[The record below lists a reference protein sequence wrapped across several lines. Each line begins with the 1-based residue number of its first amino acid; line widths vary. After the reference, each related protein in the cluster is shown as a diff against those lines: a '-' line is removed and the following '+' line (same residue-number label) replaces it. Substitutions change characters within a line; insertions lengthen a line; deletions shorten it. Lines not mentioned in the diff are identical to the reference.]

1 MELSGRALVDEAE
14 VRTYLGIAEDNAA
27 DSHELVV
34 SLINQV
40 SAAIESRTDRKFR
53 KASYTE
59 TTNGTGR
66 TIMWLKYTP
75 VITTTLVVYFYD
87 GEEWDDVS
95 ASPYS
100 LTAEYDLETGQVWFD
115 ERGQTFPAGQKN
127 IKFEYDAGYD
137 GVANIP
143 LDIKLAT
150 LKLIGMY
157 RKQADGDLHGMKS
170 QMMDGMTTSF
180 ALDEW
185 PVDVTNLLGIR
196 NKLCI

>member
-1 MELSGRALVDEAE
+1 MELSGRALVDDEE
-14 VRTYLGIAEDNAA
+14 VQTYLGISKDDVA
-27 DSHELVV
+27 DSHELIV

-40 SAAIESRTDRKFR
+40 SAAIESRTGRKYR

-59 TTNGTGR
+59 ITNGTGR
-66 TIMWLKYTP
+66 TVMWLEQKP

-87 GEEWDDVS
+87 GTEWDDVS

-100 LTAEYDLETGQVWFD
+100 LTPEYDLETGQVWFD
-115 ERGQTFPAGQKN
+115 ERGQRFPAGTKN
-127 IKFEYDAGYD
+127 IKFAYDAGYD
-137 GVANIP
+137 GIANIP
-143 LDIKLAT
+143 LDIKLAA

-185 PVDVTNLLGIR
+185 PVDVMNLLGLR